1 MTIIRDSTNL
11 IISKYRRF
19 QIRYTSKGYKMKDYG
34 IKFKLD
40 IPLRYVNRRIK
51 EYTDLLRI
59 SQIWLKNQHKLLPF
73 KLIKC
78 IMETHCIGCN
88 R

>member
-1 MTIIRDSTNL
+1 MTIVRDGTYL

-40 IPLRYVNRRIK
+40 IPLRYIRLIYRFVENF
-51 EYTDLLRI
+51 TDMV
-59 SQIWLKNQHKLLPF
+59 KKP
-73 KLIKC
+73 
-78 IMETHCIGCN
+78 T
-88 R
+88 